1 MPNFNKLFQ
10 EEVRRLARKEF
21 KASLENVR
29 KDLVETR
36 RAVSQLRKTVASLQ
50 KENKRIAEK
59 AVKGGLQRAPEETKE
74 KDRAR
79 ISSKTIRTMRER
91 LGLTQVEMG
100 KLLGVSSQSVY
111 QWERRGGR
119 LRLRNATRKAVLE
132 LKTIGVREARR
143 RLEAMQ

>member
-1 MPNFNKLFQ
+1 MPNFTKMFQ

-29 KDLVETR
+29 RDLVETR

-59 AVKGGLQRAPEETKE
+59 VVKGALQRAPEETEE

-79 ISSKTIRTMRER
+79 ISSKTIRTMREK

-100 KLLGVSSQSVY
+100 KLLDVSSQSVY

-132 LKTIGVREARR
+132 LKKIGVREARR
-143 RLEAMQ
+143 RLEAMK

>member
-1 MPNFNKLFQ
+1 MPNFTKMFQ

-21 KASLENVR
+21 KAFLENVR
-29 KDLVETR
+29 RDLVETR

-59 AVKGGLQRAPEETKE
+59 VVKGALQRVPEETEE

-79 ISSKTIRTMRER
+79 ISSKTIRTMREK

-100 KLLGVSSQSVY
+100 KLLDVSSQSVY

-132 LKTIGVREARR
+132 LKKIGVREARR
-143 RLEAMQ
+143 RLEAMK